1 MKRKHPAR
9 ILAVKGGLLMYF
21 ARNRKCAAELRA
33 QERKKPSRIISLLL
47 VISMLC
53 GNFVGMSTGAAEMV
67 AYCGMEEHTHSE
79 ACYCAVQAEGEA
91 AAETLAAAVP
101 TGETAA
107 ETTEETTAPTEGA
120 ALSVSGGSDAQA
132 LIGEY
137 VEKEL
142 CCGMEEHKH
151 DIACY
156 SNPLADLETAAIWEA
171 TLPEKLSGDWGKDL
185 AEVAKSQLGYAEST
199 ANYLVGADGETLMG
213 YSRYGAWYS
222 DYTQDAAQAY
232 ADWNVPFLFFCLYY
246 AGVEDFPIEENCAD
260 WTASLAAAE
269 LWRDVAGEYIP
280 EAGDLVFLDTDEDGA
295 ADRAAVVTDWDEA
308 KVTAVESDSEGA
320 VKSVTYDLT
329 EDTQVLGYG
338 ATNEAQAQIEVSG
351 GEDAETLAAT
361 ANSNYIYLDTS
372 SMPYGDWST
381 AYIGGASWN
390 GGWSEASKYDSA
402 TGYLYWDVSSWG
414 NTNTNF
420 WIGNS
425 NNWNTIK
432 SDNYRRT
439 SEITMNIAA
448 AKGKVFCWD
457 GSTTATIDG
466 KTVYVMFEGSFSG
479 NDGPVGPVTGTVVD
493 IASKTFNRADNVM
506 YVDASFYDYY
516 TDYEV
521 NGSNRDTNTAGFS
534 VNHDTWVTF
543 RKFDTALSDYYRN
556 NGVKIPL
563 YVGHFQPSWDGFGFQ
578 FKDAG
583 LSLYGFLDGQ
593 AYGTTSTDQKYF
605 MSVNNSHMD
614 SSSNVNNGPASG
626 LYAYAAQGLVSKSL
640 SGDKLMSV
648 TKSGGTA
655 ALPLFNAAFLNGS
668 NSQNKKLGDVYE
680 NVSFPFTKQDVD
692 GVDYWVFDSAVTT
705 LEMKKDSSAS
715 DAYFL
720 ENVGNNRKYKNL
732 DSASAEKSEY
742 GFFPFNSGSTIGNA
756 NTYNYGFGCRL
767 DIPFRLTSDGK
778 VKNSAGNRVPIKFN
792 FSGDDDVWV
801 FIDGKLVLDIGGSHG
816 KVTGYIDFANKF
828 AYVDNAKINPG
839 VNNDNSYGNGS
850 KTYYYEEAFDNW
862 NNTDDHVLTM
872 FYMERGMWESN
883 MKVTF
888 NFPDENR
895 LEVEKNLIVNNVNP
909 MFTQSSG
916 TYSGA
921 SFVGDNCFDNLKFTF
936 NVQNLATHY
945 GSKAAATGSPI
956 HVDGTPT
963 GYNSNNFNKP
973 NGGFNGYSNV
983 FKWYAGESDD
993 SSQWR
998 HRRYGV
1004 IQLTSAL
1011 NNNNESQMSNG
1022 SLNISSMTKL
1032 SFYMYVDGD
1041 SYDLSHMY
1049 LQLVDADVSSSSS
1062 LIDTSQSWGATSSG
1076 FTGDSNAA
1084 GCIGN
1089 TSFLKGKTYT
1099 SPGTDGRHWVK
1110 VTLDLSKFNKAS
1122 GFDPTRV
1129 KYIRFG
1135 YDYSLNIYLR
1145 DFTFEP
1151 SISSSSD
1158 VGFTTEQSDIP
1169 DYGSASTGTLQN
1181 AAGALFT
1188 STASSGSHAVDS
1200 SGNFV
1205 LVDGESVMF
1214 NDQFRRGSYIH
1225 LEEVLTPK
1233 QDALYN
1239 TMWTMYEDGKPVTS
1253 LAAADSVVT
1262 LSNDS
1267 TKYGSLQNK
1276 NGNCID
1282 DGRTE
1287 KLGSST
1293 EQSNNSYTGSQPSD
1307 PTFVFRSYAAPA
1319 NNMAG
1324 IKLKA
1329 VFTNTINCGS
1339 LYIYKQDAGSTIPS
1353 NKEFTFYVRFYDV
1366 GGSSLEDNTIIYGPF
1381 TLTVNSANGANK
1393 KEIQGI
1399 PVGTK
1404 YSIYEIKDDA
1414 DYSLNSVTG
1423 GSGTFTS
1430 TVYGSEDAYRV
1441 DGTISSGPASV
1452 TFKNIKKPVVSLSVT
1467 KAWVDG
1473 NGEAITTNLPES
1485 ITIQLQRRAG
1495 SNGTWESVPNVGD
1508 RTMKPGYAG
1517 WGSYVYTFEE
1527 LDKCVDYP
1535 DNQTVWQYRVLEKN
1549 GVNVVAHNTS
1559 ITIDGVEFVVTY
1571 SSENG
1576 AAAQDQNGNWS
1587 QTITN
1592 TQDSSIS
1599 LELTKKWTDS
1609 NGNLLTGSA
1618 LNLIPSSIKVQLQRR
1633 PIGSTKPE
1641 DWTPVLYEAT
1651 GVTTDT
1657 TNKTV
1662 TISKPTENLTS
1673 WSFTFENLDKS
1684 GTLNN
1689 TKVNWEYRVVEYG
1702 NTATIPNGTRVGNFK
1717 VSYIVDD
1724 YGKVE
1729 AATFKSGSDDT
1740 LEQTITNKYSPIYI
1754 TVGKTWAKNTLD
1766 KDRSP
1771 ITVKL
1776 QQKVMGSSEDFKD
1789 MDGKEATLIAGD
1801 NWTVIFTD
1809 LPLVTNDG
1817 TLYEY
1822 NVVEVGENNGH
1833 LVHDDILFDVTYV
1846 KPNLSTT
1853 SDSGAATV
1861 TNKPHYVT
1869 VDIVKKA
1876 TGTNTL
1882 LSGATFLLEKKGTD
1896 GNYTTVGKQQS
1907 TDSNGKVTFT
1917 GLRIGEYR
1925 LTETK
1930 APDGYNLLAS
1940 PITIEVTTNAD
1951 NSAYVIKVN
1960 GEVQDIEPVE
1970 NVYTYS
1976 TTIYNKPKL
1985 DMPATGGVGGFEF
1998 WILGG
2003 LLIMAVPLL
2012 MYTFI
2017 WYRKGGK
2024 YLQR

>member
-1 MKRKHPAR
+1 M
-9 ILAVKGGLLMYF
+9 
-21 ARNRKCAAELRA
+21 
-33 QERKKPSRIISLLL
+33 
-47 VISMLC
+47 
-53 GNFVGMSTGAAEMV
+53 
-67 AYCGMEEHTHSE
+67 
-79 ACYCAVQAEGEA
+79 
-91 AAETLAAAVP
+91 
-101 TGETAA
+101 
-107 ETTEETTAPTEGA
+107 
-120 ALSVSGGSDAQA
+120 
-132 LIGEY
+132 
-137 VEKEL
+137 
-142 CCGMEEHKH
+142 
-151 DIACY
+151 
-156 SNPLADLETAAIWEA
+156 
-171 TLPEKLSGDWGKDL
+171 
-185 AEVAKSQLGYAEST
+185 
-199 ANYLVGADGETLMG
+199 
-213 YSRYGAWYS
+213 
-222 DYTQDAAQAY
+222 
-232 ADWNVPFLFFCLYY
+232 
-246 AGVEDFPIEENCAD
+246 EDFPIEEDCAD
-260 WTASLAAAE
+260 WTAALAAAE

-280 EAGDLVFLDTDEDGA
+280 EAGDLVFLDTDDDGA

-320 VKSVTYDLT
+320 VKTVTYDLT

-338 ATNEAQAQIEVSG
+338 DTNEAQAQIEVSG
-351 GEDAETLAAT
+351 GEDAPQLLANMTWTHSSYLYLDISGWQDWDNDCKVVLAYQNTSDAWLFAEMECVT
-361 ANSNYIYLDTS
+361 ANSMYRIDLPDDMDLDGILIFTRMNPNIALSWDARYNQSPDLYL
-372 SMPYGDWST
+372 
-381 AYIGGASWN
+381 ANA
-390 GGWSEASKYDSA
+390 
-402 TGYLYWDVSSWG
+402 
-414 NTNTNF
+414 TNTNVYKLSGWNSGSWQNDVQSPSSSGSSDDDDDIIDPPAGARRVYF
-420 WIGNS
+420 DATLSKLDYSGSATNYSIPSTSGTIRYYATGSGVSDKEGNMTKASSYTSGS
-425 NNWNTIK
+425 NTW
-432 SDNYRRT
+432 SDVYYVDLPAGYSYIAFSAFDMTSITNYGGHG
-439 SEITMNIAA
+439 E
-448 AKGKVFCWD
+448 
-457 GSTTATIDG
+457 STTKLTIPSDLENPCFYADTSDKVVYDG
-466 KTVYVMFEGSFSG
+466 GTRDGYWDEVYTVRDSG
-479 NDGPVGPVTGTVVD
+479 AGKNKTVVD
-493 IASKTFNRADNVM
+493 INQETFSHAADTLYLNTT
-506 YVDASFYDYY
+506 FFDYY
-516 TDYEV
+516 TDYEL
-521 NGSNRDTNTAGFS
+521 NGNNRDSYN
-534 VNHDTWVTF
+534 VNNGASQRNWVTF
-543 RKFDTALSDYYRN
+543 RQLNQALSSAYGS
-556 NGVKIPL
+556 GVTYPI
-563 YVGHFQPSWDGFGFQ
+563 YVGHFQTDEHGDPKFSSIQGTL
-578 FKDAG
+578 G
-583 LSLYGFLDGQ
+583 LNGYSGNYRNFF
-593 AYGTTSTDQKYF
+593 AT
-605 MSVNNSHMD
+605 NNSHLD
-614 SSSNVNNGPASG
+614 SGSG
-626 LYAYAAQGLVSKSL
+626 SGKYDFAMQGLVKNTL
-640 SGDKLMSV
+640 STEGNLIARNSSIDF
-648 TKSGGTA
+648 
-655 ALPLFNAAFLNGS
+655 PLFDADFIEGQ
-668 NSQNKKLGDVYE
+668 NSKNTVLGKVYE
-680 NVSFPFTKQDVD
+680 NVAFPFTKSEIG
-692 GVDYWVFDSAVTT
+692 GVDYWTFDSSTTT
-705 LEMKKDSSAS
+705 LAMQQDGTTGEYYLK
-715 DAYFL
+715 
-720 ENVGNNRKYKNL
+720 NVGNKGWSQNVNST
-732 DSASAEKSEY
+732 SATSGVSTTY
-742 GFFPFNSGSTIGNA
+742 GFFPFNATSSTTHA
-756 NTYNYGFGCRL
+756 NTYNYGFGTRIDL
-767 DIPFRLTSDGK
+767 KFRLTSDGK
-778 VKNSAGNRVPIKFN
+778 VLDKDGNKVDIKFE

-801 FIDGKLVLDIGGSHG
+801 FIDGNLALDIGGAHG
-816 KVTGYIDFANKF
+816 RVTGTINFGGTSTTKTANVSKVKYGCS
-828 AYVDNAKINPG
+828 ATKEYANG
-839 VNNDNSYGNGS
+839 LTNSFSIKGS
-850 KTYYYEEAFDNW
+850 
-862 NNTDDHVLTM
+862 NTSEHTLTM

-895 LEVEKNLIVNNVNP
+895 LEVEKDLIVNNVNP

-921 SFVGDNCFDNLKFTF
+921 SYTGDNCFDNLKFTF
-936 NVQNLATHY
+936 NIRNLATHY
-945 GSKAAATGSPI
+945 GKKDAATGSPI

-963 GYNSNNFNKP
+963 GYNSSTFSKP
-973 NGGFNGYSNV
+973 SNGFDGYSNV

-1004 IQLTSAL
+1004 ITLPNTVD
-1011 NNNNESQMSNG
+1011 
-1022 SLNISSMTKL
+1022 ISSMTKL

-1041 SYDLSHMY
+1041 GYDLSHMY
-1049 LQLVDADVSSSSS
+1049 LQLVDSSITSEYS
-1062 LIDTSQSWGATSSG
+1062 LVDSSQSVGAISSG

-1110 VTLDLSKFNKAS
+1110 VTLDLSKFDKAT

-1145 DFTFEP
+1145 DITFEP
-1151 SISSSSD
+1151 SVTSNTD
-1158 VGFTTEQSDIP
+1158 VGFTTEQSAIP
-1169 DYGSASTGTLQN
+1169 DYGSASDARLHN
-1181 AAGALFT
+1181 ATGALFT
-1188 STASSGSHAVDS
+1188 SNMSSGSHAVDS

-1233 QDALYN
+1233 QKALFN
-1239 TMWTMYEDGKPVTS
+1239 PMWTMYEDGKPVTS

-1366 GGSSLEDNTIIYGPF
+1366 GGSSLEDNTIVYGPF

-1495 SNGTWESVPNVGD
+1495 SNGTWQSIPSVSD

-1527 LDKCVDYP
+1527 LDKYVDYP
-1535 DNQTVWQYRVLEKN
+1535 NDQTVWQYRVLEKN
-1549 GVNVVAHNTS
+1549 GANVVAHNTS

-1599 LELTKKWTDS
+1599 LELTKKWTYV
-1609 NGNLLTGSA
+1609 NGQPLDPSK
-1618 LNLIPSSIKVQLQRR
+1618 IPTSIMVQLQRR
-1633 PIGSTKPE
+1633 AKE
-1641 DWTPVLYEAT
+1641 
-1651 GVTTDT
+1651 TTDQT
-1657 TNKTV
+1657 LKSWKAVRVNGGDYV
-1662 TISKPTENLTS
+1662 TISTNNSATWTYKFDNLEKTGS
-1673 WSFTFENLDKS
+1673 DSN
-1684 GTLNN
+1684 GN
-1689 TKVNWEYRVVEYG
+1689 KVDWEYRVVEWKIVDRKG
-1702 NTATIPNGTRVGNFK
+1702 IAVPNDNRVGDFK
-1717 VSYIVDD
+1717 VTYHAVDGNG
-1724 YGKVE
+1724 YVS
-1729 AATFKSGSDDT
+1729 AAPFKSGSDDT
-1740 LEQTITNKYSPIYI
+1740 LEQTITNVYSPKTEV
-1754 TVGKTWAKNTLD
+1754 TVIKKWTADINNTEY
-1766 KDRSP
+1766 KG
-1771 ITVKL
+1771 TVPESIWVGL
-1776 QQKVMGSSEDFKD
+1776 QRKGADAVWQDNAGILQKMQLTS
-1789 MDGKEATLIAGD
+1789 DGKWTGKFENLDAVTDAGQAYEYRVVELTGE
-1801 NWTVIFTD
+1801 NGTV
-1809 LPLVTNDG
+1809 VTSGNPIEYDG
-1817 TLYEY
+1817 TT
-1822 NVVEVGENNGH
+1822 
-1833 LVHDDILFDVTYV
+1833 FKVTY
-1846 KPNLSTT
+1846 STT
-1853 SDSGAATV
+1853 TDSET
-1861 TNKPHYVT
+1861 
-1869 VDIVKKA
+1869 
-1876 TGTNTL
+1876 
-1882 LSGATFLLEKKGTD
+1882 GATITTITNQVKYTASVAITKQASDTKQNLEGVTFKLEKWDSTYTTKDPNFDAQTDTTD
-1896 GNYTTVGKQQS
+1896 GNGAASFSDLKSGCY
-1907 TDSNGKVTFT
+1907 
-1917 GLRIGEYR
+1917 L
-1925 LTETK
+1925 LTETQTK
-1930 APDGYNLLAS
+1930 AGYNLLAS
-1940 PITIEVTTNAD
+1940 PIKVEVKDTADGKLEVYVNGTKQNIIPD
-1951 NSAYVIKVN
+1951 NS
-1960 GEVQDIEPVE
+1960 
-1970 NVYTYS
+1970 VYTYS